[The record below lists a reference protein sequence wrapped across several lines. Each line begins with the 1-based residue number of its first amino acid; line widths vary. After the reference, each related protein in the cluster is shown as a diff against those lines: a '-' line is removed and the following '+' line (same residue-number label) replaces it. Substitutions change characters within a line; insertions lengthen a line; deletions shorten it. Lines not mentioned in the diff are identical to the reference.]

1 MLNVQLNIE
10 NCTLNISWKHEIR
23 FTSNDSR
30 FTGTRTMQ
38 DIVTDLQQLDHILRR
53 EEAQCDALA
62 HNIQR
67 ERQALR
73 TLTLTDMAEV
83 NHQRAGL
90 LDDLFLLET
99 ERTAW
104 VARLADRWNLAPSA
118 ISLSVIL
125 ERLETTEAQRLETLY
140 TRMAGKIRALR
151 HEISINAGILNSLQI
166 FIRKGLNVM
175 RQATAPLE
183 LYSESG
189 EPHECGMG
197 ALMFRQKG

>member
-1 MLNVQLNIE
+1 
-10 NCTLNISWKHEIR
+10 
-23 FTSNDSR
+23 
-30 FTGTRTMQ
+30 MQ
-38 DIVTDLQQLDHILRR
+38 DLVTALQQLDHILHR

-62 HNIQR
+62 DNIQR

-73 TLTLTDMAEV
+73 TLTLTNMAEV
-83 NHQRAGL
+83 NRERAAL
-90 LDDLFLLET
+90 LDDLFLLEA

-104 VARLADRWNLAPSA
+104 VVQLADRWNVAPSA

-125 ERLETTEAQRLETLY
+125 ERLEATDAQRLEMLY
-140 TRMAGKIRALR
+140 AGMAEKIRALR

-166 FIRKGLNVM
+166 FIRKGLNVV
-175 RQATAPLE
+175 RQATAPLG

-189 EPHECGMG
+189 APRECGMG

>member
-1 MLNVQLNIE
+1 
-10 NCTLNISWKHEIR
+10 
-23 FTSNDSR
+23 
-30 FTGTRTMQ
+30 MQ
-38 DIVTDLQQLDHILRR
+38 DIVTALQRLDHILCR

-73 TLTLTDMAEV
+73 TLTLADMDEI
-83 NHQRAGL
+83 NHQRTAL
-90 LDDLFLLET
+90 LDELLLLET

-104 VARLADRWNLAPSA
+104 VVGLADRWNLAPSA

-151 HEISINAGILNSLQI
+151 HEISINAGILNSLQA
-166 FIRKGLNVM
+166 FIRKGLNVV
-175 RQATAPLE
+175 RQATAPLG
-183 LYSESG
+183 LYSGSG
-189 EPHECGMG
+189 EPDECGMG

>member
-1 MLNVQLNIE
+1 MP
-10 NCTLNISWKHEIR
+10 
-23 FTSNDSR
+23 
-30 FTGTRTMQ
+30 
-38 DIVTDLQQLDHILRR
+38 DIMTDLQQLDHILRR

-73 TLTLTDMAEV
+73 TLKLTDMAEV

-90 LDDLFLLET
+90 LDELLLLEA

-104 VARLADRWNLAPSA
+104 VARLADRRNLVPSA

-125 ERLETTEAQRLETLY
+125 ERLDVSEAQRLEALY

-151 HEISINAGILNSLQI
+151 HEISINAGILNGLQA

-175 RQATAPLE
+175 RQATAPLG

-189 EPHECGMG
+189 APRECGID

>member
-1 MLNVQLNIE
+1 
-10 NCTLNISWKHEIR
+10 
-23 FTSNDSR
+23 
-30 FTGTRTMQ
+30 MQ
-38 DIVTDLQQLDHILRR
+38 DLMTDLQQLDHILRR

-73 TLTLTDMAEV
+73 TLKLTDMAEV

-90 LDDLFLLET
+90 LDDLLLLET

-104 VARLADRWNLAPSA
+104 VARLADRWNLAPSV

-125 ERLETTEAQRLETLY
+125 ERLDATDAHRLETLY

-151 HEISINAGILNSLQI
+151 HEISVNAGILNGLQA

-175 RQATAPLE
+175 RQATAPLG
-183 LYSESG
+183 LYSGSG
-189 EPHECGMG
+189 EPDQSSMG